1 MKILRNHQGGPWPET
16 YLHVTECRSGETWT
30 CPLRGNALLDLKTQV
45 KNWIKQE
52 IDSDCLYAALDGEI
66 MPRVEGDYYARI
78 MTDGREPDSIV
89 CWEGGGFYIKTSE
102 YH

>member
-1 MKILRNHQGGPWPET
+1 
-16 YLHVTECRSGETWT
+16 
-30 CPLRGNALLDLKTQV
+30 
-45 KNWIKQE
+45 
-52 IDSDCLYAALDGEI
+52 
-66 MPRVEGDYYARI
+66 